1 MTTELLIKM
10 THFKDKVECTV
21 NLEGDDLLFLT
32 G

>member
-10 THFKDKVECTV
+10 THFQDKTEYTV
-21 NLEGDDLLFLT
+21 NLEGDDVLFLT